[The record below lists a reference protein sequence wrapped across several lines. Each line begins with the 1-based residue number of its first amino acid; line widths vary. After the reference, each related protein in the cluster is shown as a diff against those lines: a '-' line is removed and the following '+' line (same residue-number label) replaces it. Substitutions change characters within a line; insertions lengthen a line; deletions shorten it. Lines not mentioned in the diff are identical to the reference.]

1 MEQDEGI
8 GQAAIPPTSDSRLPQ
23 MTDSAIIRRVL
34 DGHTDAFALLVD
46 RYHERSIR
54 YARGML
60 SDPRD
65 AEEAVQD
72 AFVRAYRSLA
82 RYEDSENFSAWL
94 MRILLNRCRTAGG
107 QLGRRNKLF
116 VVTDD
121 ADESAGEEHPAERRA
136 WREEIDRAL
145 AKLDEDQREAFLL
158 KHVEEMDYEEMSAI
172 TGAGVS
178 ALKMRVKR
186 ACERLR
192 DMLREVRSA

>member
-1 MEQDEGI
+1 MN
-8 GQAAIPPTSDSRLPQ
+8 
-23 MTDSAIIRRVL
+23 DSAIIKRVL
-34 DGHTDAFALLVD
+34 GGHSEAFALLVD

-54 YARGML
+54 YARSML
-60 SDPRD
+60 RDPRD

-72 AFVRAYRSLA
+72 AFVRAYRSLD
-82 RYEDSENFSAWL
+82 RYEDSERFGAWL

-107 QLGRRNKLF
+107 QADRRNKLF
-116 VVTDD
+116 IVGDDTDV
-121 ADESAGEEHPAERRA
+121 SAGEAHPAERTA

-145 AKLDEDQREAFLL
+145 AMLDPDQREAFLL
-158 KHVEEMDYEEMSAI
+158 KHVEELDYDEMSGI
-172 TGAGVS
+172 TGVGVS

>member
-1 MEQDEGI
+1 
-8 GQAAIPPTSDSRLPQ
+8 
-23 MTDSAIIRRVL
+23 MTDSAIVKRVL
-34 DGHTDAFALLVD
+34 SGHSEAYALLVE
-46 RYHERSIR
+46 RYHERAIR
-54 YARGML
+54 FARSML

-82 RYEDSENFSAWL
+82 RYEDSERFGAWL

-107 QLGRRNKLF
+107 QISRRSKIFVLG
-116 VVTDD
+116 DD
-121 ADESAGEEHPAERRA
+121 AEQVASTAHPAERTA

-145 AKLDEDQREAFLL
+145 ANLEEDQREAFLL
-158 KHVEEMDYEEMSAI
+158 KHVEELDYEEMSAI
-172 TGAGVS
+172 TGVGIS

>member
-1 MEQDEGI
+1 
-8 GQAAIPPTSDSRLPQ
+8 
-23 MTDSAIIRRVL
+23 MTDSVIVQRVL
-34 DGHTDAFALLVD
+34 SGNTEAFALLVD

-54 YARGML
+54 YARSML

-82 RYEDSENFSAWL
+82 KYQDSERFGAWL

-107 QLGRRNKLF
+107 QLDRRNKLF
-116 VVTDD
+116 VVS
-121 ADESAGEEHPAERRA
+121 DELDLSAGEVHPAERRA

-145 AKLDEDQREAFLL
+145 AMLDPDQREAFLL
-158 KHVEEMDYEEMSAI
+158 KHVEELDYEEMSEI
-172 TGAGVS
+172 TGVGVS

>member
-1 MEQDEGI
+1 
-8 GQAAIPPTSDSRLPQ
+8 
-23 MTDSAIIRRVL
+23 MTDSAIVRRVL
-34 DGHTDAFALLVD
+34 DGNTDAFALLVE
-46 RYHERSIR
+46 RYHDRSMR
-54 YARGML
+54 YARSML

-72 AFVRAYRSLA
+72 AFVRAFQSLGK
-82 RYEDSENFSAWL
+82 YEDRERFSAWL

-107 QLGRRNKLF
+107 RLERRNKLF
-116 VVTDD
+116 VIDD
-121 ADESAGEEHPAERRA
+121 EADCTAGEAHPAERTA

-145 AKLDEDQREAFLL
+145 SSLDLEQREAFLL
-158 KHVEEMDYEEMSAI
+158 KHVEELDYEQISAI
-172 TGAGVS
+172 TGVGVS